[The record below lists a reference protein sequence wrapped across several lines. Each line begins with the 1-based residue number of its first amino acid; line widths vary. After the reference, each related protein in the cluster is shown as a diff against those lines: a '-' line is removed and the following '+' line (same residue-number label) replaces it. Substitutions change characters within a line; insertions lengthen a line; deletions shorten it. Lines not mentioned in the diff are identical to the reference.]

1 MWKVCGKFENVDSQG
16 KKNVV
21 ELKTGLIG
29 F

>member
-21 ELKTGLIG
+21 ELKTDLIG